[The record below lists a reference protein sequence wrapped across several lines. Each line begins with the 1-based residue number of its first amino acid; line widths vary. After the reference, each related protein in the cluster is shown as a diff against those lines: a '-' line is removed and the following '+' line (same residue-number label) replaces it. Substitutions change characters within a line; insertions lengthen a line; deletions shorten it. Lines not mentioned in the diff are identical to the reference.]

1 MLLLHFVIFIDF
13 SLFSSKD
20 KFLMPGIKRKST
32 GKDGSR
38 SSDGQSVIS
47 KFFKTTSANIKNE
60 DSNNNAGRS
69 SPRRKKKIVS

>member
-1 MLLLHFVIFIDF
+1 
-13 SLFSSKD
+13 
-20 KFLMPGIKRKST
+20 MPGIKRKST